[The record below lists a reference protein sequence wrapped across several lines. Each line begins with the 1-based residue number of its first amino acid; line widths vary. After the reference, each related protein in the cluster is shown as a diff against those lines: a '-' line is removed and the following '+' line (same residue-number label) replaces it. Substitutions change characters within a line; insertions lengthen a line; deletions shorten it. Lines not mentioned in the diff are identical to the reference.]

1 MNEQIEQLKAKFVA
15 LAPRERLII
24 VAGGILIVLVA
35 IYTLCLSPLYKS
47 VHDRSAR
54 VVKKQDDLAWMQ
66 SVVAQLQSLGS
77 AQPVNNSAESLVVV
91 IANTAS
97 RGNVANALTGQTPN
111 GPNSVRVRLEGVSFD
126 ALIGWLGALQQEYG
140 IRVDAA
146 DINRAGQPGQVNAS
160 LTLARSGG

>member
-1 MNEQIEQLKAKFVA
+1 MNAQLQTLITKFSA
-15 LAPRERLII
+15 LQARERLII
-24 VAGGILIVLVA
+24 VVGGALVVLVA
-35 IYTLCLSPLYKS
+35 IYSLGLAPLYKA
-47 VHDRSAR
+47 VNDRSAS
-54 VVKKQDDLAWMQ
+54 VTKKQDDLAWMQ
-66 SVVAQLQSLGS
+66 SVVAQLQSLGA

-111 GPNSVRVRLEGVSFD
+111 GPNSVRVRLEGVNFD
-126 ALIGWLGALQQEYG
+126 ALVGWLGALQQEYG

-146 DINRAGQPGQVNAS
+146 DINRAGQAGQVNTS